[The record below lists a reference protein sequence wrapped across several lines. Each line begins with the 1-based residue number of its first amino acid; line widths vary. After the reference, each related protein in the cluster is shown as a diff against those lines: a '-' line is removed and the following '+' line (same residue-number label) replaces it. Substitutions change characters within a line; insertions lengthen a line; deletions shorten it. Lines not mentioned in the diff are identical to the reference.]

1 MKKLFIMGLAAMGLA
16 LTACNSDETV
26 EMAKGNAIGFKTFV
40 NNSTRATDTEESN
53 FTAFKVWGKMSK
65 DNQTGTP
72 FDGVEVSKDAK
83 KGWIYTTPVYW
94 ENGYSYSFVALAP
107 VDAFTMTAPNAYQ
120 NYGSIAFN
128 NYAKEGETDLVYA
141 AKDCG
146 KVTVA
151 ANTCPNAVDLT
162 FNHMLARVRFQF
174 KNAMDDGSTLTVTDV
189 KITNAY
195 KSGTAELKAVFDDLK
210 WVVPDEATDE
220 ATGELAFDDATTTQF
235 AQNASC
241 VTGHK
246 YMIPAPQAKV
256 YKVTFK
262 VTRTHNGVT
271 DKYTHTVDLPET
283 AMKPGMSY
291 QFTAEFTHENI
302 NPDQVL
308 CPIKFTATVN
318 SWGTT
323 WPDNALVVKK
333 PATGI

>member
-1 MKKLFIMGLAAMGLA
+1 MKKLFIIGLAAMGLA

-40 NNSTRATDTEESN
+40 NNSTRVATDATTTNLES
-53 FTAFKVWGKMSK
+53 FKVWGKMK
-65 DNQTGTP
+65 KGGQTGTP
-72 FDGVEVSKDAK
+72 FDGVVVSNDTQ
-83 KGWIYTTPVYW
+83 KGWTYTTPVYW

-128 NYAKEGETDLVYA
+128 NYAKAGETDLVYA

-146 KVTVA
+146 EVTVA
-151 ANTCPNAVDLT
+151 ANKCPNAVDLT
-162 FNHMLARVRFQF
+162 FNHMLSRVRFQF
-174 KNAMDDGSTLTVTDV
+174 TNGMDDGSTLTVTDV
-189 KITNAY
+189 KITDAY
-195 KSGTAELKAVFDDLK
+195 TSGTATLAEQLANLR
-210 WVVPDEATDE
+210 WAPGT
-220 ATGELAFDDATTTQF
+220 ATGELAFDNATTTQF

-246 YMIPAPQAKV
+246 YMIPATKAYQ
-256 YKVTFK
+256 VTFK

-271 DKYTHTVDLPET
+271 DEYTHKVPLPET

-308 CPIKFTATVN
+308 CPIVFTATVN
-318 SWGTT
+318 PWVDA
-323 WPDNALVVKK
+323 PDQKFNLK
-333 PATGI
+333 